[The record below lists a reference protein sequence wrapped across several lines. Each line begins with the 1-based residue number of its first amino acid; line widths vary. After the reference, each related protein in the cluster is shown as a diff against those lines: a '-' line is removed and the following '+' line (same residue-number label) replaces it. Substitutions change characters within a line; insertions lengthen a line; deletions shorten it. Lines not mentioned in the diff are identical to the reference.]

1 MKIKEIVDLCF
12 GAYNSKYQVKP
23 EQILANLNQVHKLAL
38 SKDLNQF
45 LVWEQPIIISTAA
58 PFGPYPYPEPSPVG
72 LNGEAPV
79 PRCRKILGV
88 TDASETEILNFIYGR
103 EIGGLGTDYGFSN
116 PLDDVSSADQIF
128 VPARIDNI
136 RRRLFFANQPD
147 RSKTYRWI
155 YYMQPHDLIDQTDDL
170 KILVP
175 ENWHYQVLYNGTAAL
190 CDTDAWGGRSYL
202 EVLQPLMEP
211 FWEDMLTGEQGLN
224 GLRTIAT

>member
-1 MKIKEIVDLCF
+1 MKIKEIVDLVYS
-12 GAYNSKYQVKP
+12 AYNSRYQVKP

-38 SKDLNQF
+38 SRDLNQF
-45 LVWEQPIIISTAA
+45 LVWEQPIIINNAA
-58 PFGPYPYPEPSPVG
+58 PFGPYPYPEPSAIG

-88 TDASETEILNFIYGR
+88 TDASETSILNFIYGR
-103 EIGGLGTDYGFSN
+103 DLQSYSDYGFSH
-116 PLDDVSSADQIF
+116 PSDEGEGADKIF
-128 VPARIDNI
+128 VAGRIDNI
-136 RRRLFFANQPD
+136 RRRFFFANQPD
-147 RSKTYRWI
+147 QSRTYRWI
-155 YYMQPHDLIDQTDDL
+155 YYMIPHDLIDQTDDQ

-190 CDTDAWGGRSYL
+190 CDTDAWGGRTYMEIL
-202 EVLQPLMEP
+202 EPIMRP

>member
-1 MKIKEIVDLCF
+1 MLIKEIVDLCYS
-12 GAYNSKYQVKP
+12 AYNSRFQVKP

-72 LNGEAPV
+72 LGGQPPV

-88 TDASETEILNFIYGR
+88 TDANEKAILNFIYGR
-103 EIGGLGTDYGFSN
+103 TNPDRGTDYDFDHPMDS
-116 PLDDVSSADQIF
+116 DADSDKIF
-128 VPARIDNI
+128 VAGRIDNI
-136 RRRLFFANQPD
+136 RRRFFFANQPD
-147 RSKTYRWI
+147 QSRSHRWI
-155 YYMQPHDLIDQTDDL
+155 YYMQPHDLIDQTDDS

-190 CDTDAWGGRSYL
+190 TDTDAWGGRTYMEIL
-202 EVLQPLMEP
+202 EPIMRP
-211 FWEDMLTGEQGLN
+211 FWEDMETGEQGLN